1 VATKPVDVDKK
12 VSFLARS
19 PVFSGLDEKQL
30 KTLVRF
36 CVERSF
42 AKGEKIVREGES
54 GIGLYLILEGQVQI
68 ERGGKPLA
76 RLGSGQFFGEMAL
89 LDEQPRSADVIAL
102 EQTNCLL
109 MTRWDFRA
117 VVKTNP
123 EIAIN
128 IMRELARRLR
138 EVEKLIE

>member
-1 VATKPVDVDKK
+1 LATKPVDIDKK

-19 PVFSGLDEKQL
+19 SVFSGLDEGQL
-30 KTLVRF
+30 KSLVKF
-36 CVERSF
+36 CVEKTF

-76 RLGSGQFFGEMAL
+76 KLAGGQFFGEMAL
-89 LDEQPRSADVIAL
+89 LDEQPRSADVVAL
-102 EQTNCLL
+102 EQTKCLL

-117 VVKTNP
+117 VIKTNP

-138 EVEKLIE
+138 EVEKLVE